1 MFSDQM
7 TPGQQ
12 LFAIINSTTVT
23 PYPVFTGCQATLY
36 GDLITAFNNAGSAGG
51 PSVTDLRTQVYP
63 NPETY
68 PASSVFTIIANMQ
81 QPTIPLGC
89 EPSDWTAVYDQIK
102 NEVSYLVQLYNFQTD
117 LEVGTLAVNQAMA
130 NSFTT
135 AQNTIND
142 NSSNGLLSVPD
153 FLSDIVN
160 LGFLFEDLDAITTIV
175 GTYLA
180 CLTAIPGGDGVEGQ
194 LDELQTQLATMIDKA
209 NTAADNVY
217 APICTDWGKLQQFNA
232 LLPSLSGKSQNQ
244 ADYQTIGNLYE
255 ISVYQAVLPSIMAV
269 VSYPAGDAPYGGWGS
284 CASPS
289 AKSVGLGYTPTE
301 NGSSGYSSGICSRL
315 TTLGVNLDDVCAQSG
330 GWSGLPL
337 WECVNTGNPQQPT
350 SCWSVTPEIDSNVVL
365 MTGAMITNI
374 AYVQGSLVVTQG
386 QLSSPDVE
394 AALAADSSDTWSITA
409 FANRSGSSD
418 VASSFIGKAGGAGHA
433 YCPSSSSTKTPG
445 KLNFYF
451 AVSIT
456 VETSSGP
463 VTVTP
468 VYFGQGHTFIH
479 NNWWIGG
486 SAVTYDGSGPAYLA
500 VGSGRFSISGGISS
514 FQLSS

>member
-1 MFSDQM
+1 VSDQI

-12 LFAIINSTTVT
+12 LFAIISSTTVT

-36 GDLITAFNNAGSAGG
+36 GDLITAFNEALQADGLRT
-51 PSVTDLRTQVYP
+51 VTDLRTDVYADPEYYLPTTVQGIIQNTPQPPIPAGCQV
-63 NPETY
+63 
-68 PASSVFTIIANMQ
+68 
-81 QPTIPLGC
+81 
-89 EPSDWTAVYDQIK
+89 SDWTAVYDQIST
-102 NEVSYLVQLYNFQTD
+102 EVAYLVQLYDFQTI
-117 LEVGTLAVNQAMA
+117 LQLGTLAVNQAMA
-130 NSFTT
+130 TSFAV
-135 AQNTIND
+135 AQTTIND
-142 NSSNGLLSVPD
+142 NSSNGFLSVLD
-153 FLSDIVN
+153 FLSDIVS
-160 LGFLFEDLDAITTIV
+160 LGFLFDDLDAITTIV

-180 CLTAIPGGDGVEGQ
+180 CLTAIPGGDGVEGE
-194 LDELQTQLATMIDKA
+194 LDELQTQLATIIDQA
-209 NTAADNVY
+209 NTAAGNVY
-217 APICTDWGKLQQFNA
+217 APICNDWGKLQQFNA
-232 LLPSLSGKSQNQ
+232 LLPSLSGQSQNQ

-269 VSYPAGDAPYGGWGS
+269 VSYPAGDSPGWGC

-289 AKSVGLGYTPTE
+289 ATNVGLGYTPTE
-301 NGSSGYSSGICSRL
+301 NGSSDYSSGICSRL

-337 WECVNTGNPQQPT
+337 WECVITGNPHQPT
-350 SCWSVTPEIDSNVVL
+350 SCSIATPEIDSNVVW

-374 AYVQGSLVVTQG
+374 AYLQGSLMVTQG

-394 AALAADSSDTWSITA
+394 TALAADSTDMWCITA
-409 FANRSGSSD
+409 SANRSGSSD
-418 VASSFIGKAGGAGHA
+418 VASSFIGKVGGAGHA

-463 VTVTP
+463 VIVTP

-486 SAVTYDGSGPAYLA
+486 SAVKYDGSGPAYLA
-500 VGSGRFSISGGISS
+500 VGSGQFSISGGTSS
-514 FQLSS
+514 FELSS

>member
-1 MFSDQM
+1 M

-12 LFAIINSTTVT
+12 LFAIISSTTVT

-36 GDLITAFNNAGSAGG
+36 GDLITEFNEALQADGLRT
-51 PSVTDLRTQVYP
+51 VTDLRTDVYP
-63 NPETY
+63 DPEYYLPTTVQGIIQNP
-68 PASSVFTIIANMQ
+68 A
-81 QPTIPLGC
+81 GC
-89 EPSDWTAVYDQIK
+89 QVSDWTAVYDQIST
-102 NEVSYLVQLYNFQTD
+102 EVAYLVQLYDFQTI
-117 LEVGTLAVNQAMA
+117 LQLGTLAVNQAMA
-130 NSFTT
+130 TSFAV
-135 AQNTIND
+135 AQTTIND
-142 NSSNGLLSVPD
+142 NSSNGFLSVLD
-153 FLSDIVN
+153 FLSDIVS
-160 LGFLFEDLDAITTIV
+160 LGFFFDDLDAITTIV

-180 CLTAIPGGDGVEGQ
+180 CLTAIPGGDGVEGE
-194 LDELQTQLATMIDKA
+194 LDELQTQLATIIDQA
-209 NTAADNVY
+209 NTAAGNVY
-217 APICTDWGKLQQFNA
+217 APICNDWGKLQQFNA
-232 LLPSLSGKSQNQ
+232 LLPSLSGQSQNQ

-269 VSYPAGDAPYGGWGS
+269 VSYPAGDSPGWGC

-289 AKSVGLGYTPTE
+289 ATNVGLGYTPTE

-337 WECVNTGNPQQPT
+337 WECVITGNPQQPT
-350 SCWSVTPEIDSNVVL
+350 SCSIATPEIDSNVVW

-374 AYVQGSLVVTQG
+374 AYVPGSLMVTQG

-394 AALAADSSDTWSITA
+394 TALAADSTDTWCITA
-409 FANRSGSSD
+409 SANRSGSLD
-418 VASSFIGKAGGAGHA
+418 VASSFIGKVGGAGHA

-456 VETSSGP
+456 VETSSGS
-463 VTVTP
+463 VTVPP

-486 SAVTYDGSGPAYLA
+486 SAVKYDGSGPAYLA
-500 VGSGRFSISGGISS
+500 VGSGQFSISGGTSS
-514 FQLSS
+514 FELSS